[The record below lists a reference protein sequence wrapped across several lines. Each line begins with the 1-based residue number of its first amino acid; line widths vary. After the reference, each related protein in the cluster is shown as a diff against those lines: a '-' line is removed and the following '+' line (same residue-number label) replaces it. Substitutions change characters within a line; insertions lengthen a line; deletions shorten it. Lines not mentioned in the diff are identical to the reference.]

1 MKRRCTDCQ
10 RVGEPGTIIPVGY
23 VGKGEP
29 NGTFCVNR
37 RNSSSRTN
45 PIQSSLS
52 RVRGSK
58 NTRGMGGVKG
68 NVVIAYKQFMHGTPL
83 WLKTPRVSKISVRRP
98 P

>member
-1 MKRRCTDCQ
+1 MACFMYIGVIQ
-10 RVGEPGTIIPVGY
+10 VAEQY
-23 VGKGEP
+23 
-29 NGTFCVNR
+29 
-37 RNSSSRTN
+37 

-58 NTRGMGGVKG
+58 NTTGMGGVKG
-68 NVVIAYKQFMHGTPL
+68 NVVKAYEQFMHGTPL

>member
-1 MKRRCTDCQ
+1 MF
-10 RVGEPGTIIPVGY
+10 Y
-23 VGKGEP
+23 VH
-29 NGTFCVNR
+29 R

-58 NTRGMGGVKG
+58 NTTGMGGVKG

-83 WLKTPRVSKISVRRP
+83 WLKAQDPTREQNKCSPSAMINGSGNYL
-98 P
+98 